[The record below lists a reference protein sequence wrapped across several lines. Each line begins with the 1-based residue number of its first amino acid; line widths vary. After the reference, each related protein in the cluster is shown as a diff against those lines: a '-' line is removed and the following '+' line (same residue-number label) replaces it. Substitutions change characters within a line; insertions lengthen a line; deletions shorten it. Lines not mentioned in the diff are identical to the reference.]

1 MMPESFEY
9 AQNGGRNYLFE
20 NQGNGRF
27 ENVADEVGLTSRRWT
42 LAAVA
47 ADLGGSRHP
56 ELYLANDFGID
67 KLYFNEDGERF
78 RPIGEE
84 AGVGFTP
91 KSGMNASLG
100 DVLNRGQHVIYTSNI
115 SEEGVLLQ
123 GNNLWVPS
131 GDSSQ
136 AAPTYQNMAGAFGVA
151 KAGWSYGAQL
161 GDLNNDG
168 WQDLYVANGF
178 ISQQQDASYWY
189 DFSKVASGHED
200 IIADA
205 ANWPDMENRSLSG
218 HQRDRIWLNTGAGRF
233 ERVTQQVSPLTP
245 RDGRAVAFVDLWDE
259 GSLDIV
265 VANQRG
271 PLRLYRNTVADDRT
285 WIAFDLTG
293 TRSNRSAIG
302 AEVELV
308 WDDHRQVQTVTGGSG
323 FSAQSQRRVHF
334 GLGTDPEL
342 RKAVIRWPSG
352 TTQTLT
358 DLSLNTV
365 HRVTEPAAS

>member
-1 MMPESFEY
+1 M
-9 AQNGGRNYLFE
+9 
-20 NQGNGRF
+20 
-27 ENVADEVGLTSRRWT
+27 
-42 LAAVA
+42 
-47 ADLGGSRHP
+47 
-56 ELYLANDFGID
+56 
-67 KLYFNEDGERF
+67 K
-78 RPIGEE
+78 
-84 AGVGFTP
+84 
-91 KSGMNASLG
+91 
-100 DVLNRGQHVIYTSNI
+100 
-115 SEEGVLLQ
+115 
-123 GNNLWVPS
+123 
-131 GDSSQ
+131 
-136 AAPTYQNMAGAFGVA
+136 
-151 KAGWSYGAQL
+151 
-161 GDLNNDG
+161 
-168 WQDLYVANGF
+168 
-178 ISQQQDASYWY
+178 
-189 DFSKVASGHED
+189 
-200 IIADA
+200 
-205 ANWPDMENRSLSG
+205 NRSLSG